1 VAGPEFSFSPLD
13 LAIIGLYAAVILG
26 KGIWLA
32 RARADTA
39 EDYFLAGRNVVN
51 QGDLAIEGQAAAFR
65 STP

>member
-32 RARADTA
+32 RARADADSCTNA
-39 EDYFLAGRNVVN
+39 MR
-51 QGDLAIEGQAAAFR
+51 R
-65 STP
+65 C

>member
-1 VAGPEFSFSPLD
+1 MAGPEFSFSPLD

-39 EDYFLAGRNVVN
+39 EDYFLAGRNVVWP
-51 QGDLAIEGQAAAFR
+51 LEYIE
-65 STP
+65 